1 MVSLLDIADQQ
12 KTVTIRDKDVAVFG
26 ISAQDIVY
34 LFGKFPELRLL
45 MSGKQTD
52 LTPEALLK
60 LAPGAVAAAIAAGT
74 GSAGDEQ
81 AEAVAA
87 RLGLG
92 EQLDLL
98 AAIFD
103 LTFPQGV
110 GPFVQKLDAL
120 GLLKSADSG
129 SGWAQATR
137 SPEPSKD

>member
-45 MSGKQTD
+45 MSGKQAD
-52 LTPEALLK
+52 LTPETLLK

-110 GPFVQKLDAL
+110 GPFVQKLDAF
-120 GLLKSADSG
+120 GLLKSADG
-129 SGWAQATR
+129 ASGWVQDTK
-137 SPEPSKD
+137 SPEQSST

>member
-1 MVSLLDIADQQ
+1 MVSLLDIADRQ

-45 MSGKQTD
+45 MSGKQAD
-52 LTPEALLK
+52 LTPETLLK

-74 GSAGDEQ
+74 GLAGDEQ

-98 AAIFD
+98 AAIFE

-120 GLLKSADSG
+120 GLLRNADAA
-129 SGWAQATR
+129 SGWAQDTT
-137 SPEPSKD
+137 SPEPSKN

>member
-45 MSGKQTD
+45 MSGKQAD
-52 LTPEALLK
+52 LTPETLLK

-98 AAIFD
+98 AAIFE

-110 GPFVQKLDAL
+110 GPFVAKLDAL
-120 GLLKSADSG
+120 GLLKSADG
-129 SGWAQATR
+129 ASGWAQDTK
-137 SPEPSKD
+137 SPEPSKN

>member
-12 KTVTIRDKDVAVFG
+12 KTVTIRGKDVAVFG

-34 LFGKFPELRLL
+34 LFRKFPELRLL
-45 MSGKQTD
+45 MSGKQAD
-52 LTPEALLK
+52 LTPETLLE

-98 AAIFD
+98 AAIFE

-110 GPFVQKLDAL
+110 GPFVAKLDAL
-120 GLLKSADSG
+120 GLLKSAEG
-129 SGWAQATR
+129 ASGWAQDTK
-137 SPEPSKD
+137 SPAPSKN

>member
-12 KTVTIRDKDVAVFG
+12 KTVTIRGKDVAVFG

-45 MSGKQTD
+45 MSGKQAD
-52 LTPEALLK
+52 LTPETLLK

-74 GSAGDEQ
+74 GSAGDEN

-92 EQLDLL
+92 EQLELL

-110 GPFVQKLDAL
+110 GPFVAKLDAL
-120 GLLKSADSG
+120 GLLKSADG
-129 SGWAQATR
+129 ASGWAQDTS
-137 SPEPSKD
+137 SPGVSKS

>member
-1 MVSLLDIADQQ
+1 MVSLLDIANQQ
-12 KTVTIRDKDVAVFG
+12 KTVTIREKDVAVFG

-45 MSGKQTD
+45 MSGKQAD
-52 LTPEALLK
+52 LTPETLLK

-120 GLLKSADSG
+120 GLLRSADG
-129 SGWAQATR
+129 ASGWDR
-137 SPEPSKD
+137 DMKSPAPPKS

>member
-12 KTVTIRDKDVAVFG
+12 KTVTIRHKDVAVFG

-45 MSGKQTD
+45 MSGKQAD
-52 LTPEALLK
+52 LTPETLLK

-74 GSAGDEQ
+74 GSAGDEN

-98 AAIFD
+98 AAIFE

-110 GPFVQKLDAL
+110 GPFVAKLDAL
-120 GLLKSADSG
+120 GLLRNAEAA
-129 SGWAQATR
+129 SGWARDTT
-137 SPEPSKD
+137 SPAPSKS

>member
-12 KTVTIRDKDVAVFG
+12 RTVTIRDKDVAVFG

-45 MSGKQTD
+45 MSGKQAD
-52 LTPEALLK
+52 LTPESLLK

-74 GSAGDEQ
+74 GSAGDEK

-98 AAIFD
+98 AAIFG

-110 GPFVQKLDAL
+110 GPFVAKLDAL
-120 GLLKSADSG
+120 GLLRNADG
-129 SGWAQATR
+129 ASGWAQDTK
-137 SPEPSKD
+137 SPEPLKD

>member
-45 MSGKQTD
+45 MSGKQAD
-52 LTPEALLK
+52 LTPETLLK

-74 GSAGDEQ
+74 GSAGDEN

-110 GPFVQKLDAL
+110 GPFVAKLDAL
-120 GLLKSADSG
+120 GLLKSADG
-129 SGWAQATR
+129 ASGWAQDTK
-137 SPEPSKD
+137 SPEPSKN

>member
-45 MSGKQTD
+45 MSGKQAD
-52 LTPEALLK
+52 LTPETLLK

-74 GSAGDEQ
+74 GSAGNEN

-98 AAIFD
+98 AAIFE

-110 GPFVQKLDAL
+110 GPFVAKLDAL
-120 GLLKSADSG
+120 GLLKSAEG
-129 SGWAQATR
+129 ASGWAQDTS
-137 SPEPSKD
+137 SPEPSKN

>member
-12 KTVTIRDKDVAVFG
+12 STVTIRNKDVAVFG

-45 MSGKQTD
+45 MSGKQAD
-52 LTPEALLK
+52 LTPETLLK

-74 GSAGDEQ
+74 GSAGDEN

-120 GLLKSADSG
+120 GLLRNADGASG
-129 SGWAQATR
+129 RAQATT
-137 SPEPSKD
+137 SPEPSRS

>member
-45 MSGKQTD
+45 MSGKQAD
-52 LTPEALLK
+52 LTPETLLK

-74 GSAGDEQ
+74 GSAADEQ

-110 GPFVQKLDAL
+110 GPLDAL
-120 GLLKSADSG
+120 GLLRNADG
-129 SGWAQATR
+129 ASGWAQDTK
-137 SPEPSKD
+137 SPEPSKS

>member
-12 KTVTIRDKDVAVFG
+12 KTVTIRDKDVVVFG

-45 MSGKQTD
+45 MSGKQAD
-52 LTPEALLK
+52 LTPETLLK

-74 GSAGDEQ
+74 GSAGDEN

-110 GPFVQKLDAL
+110 GPFVAKLDAL
-120 GLLKSADSG
+120 GLLKSADG
-129 SGWAQATR
+129 ASGWAQATK
-137 SPEPSKD
+137 SPEPSSN

>member
-12 KTVTIRDKDVAVFG
+12 KTVTIRGKDVAVFG

-52 LTPEALLK
+52 LTPEMLLK

-98 AAIFD
+98 AAIFE

-110 GPFVQKLDAL
+110 GPFVQKLDVL
-120 GLLKSADSG
+120 GLLRSADG
-129 SGWAQATR
+129 ASGWAQDTK
-137 SPEPSKD
+137 SPEPSKN

>member
-45 MSGKQTD
+45 MSGKQAD
-52 LTPEALLK
+52 LTPETLLK

-81 AEAVAA
+81 RRGGRGAA
-87 RLGLG
+87 RPWR
-92 EQLDLL
+92 
-98 AAIFD
+98 AA
-103 LTFPQGV
+103 
-110 GPFVQKLDAL
+110 
-120 GLLKSADSG
+120 
-129 SGWAQATR
+129 
-137 SPEPSKD
+137 

>member
-12 KTVTIRDKDVAVFG
+12 RTVTIRGKDVAVFG

-45 MSGKQTD
+45 MSGKQAD
-52 LTPEALLK
+52 LTPETLLK

-74 GSAGDEQ
+74 GSAGDEN

-98 AAIFD
+98 AAIFE

-110 GPFVQKLDAL
+110 GPFVAKLDAL
-120 GLLKSADSG
+120 GLLKSADG
-129 SGWAQATR
+129 ASGWAQDTK
-137 SPEPSKD
+137 SPEPSKN

>member
-12 KTVTIRDKDVAVFG
+12 RTVTIRDKDVAVFG

-45 MSGKQTD
+45 MSGKQAD
-52 LTPEALLK
+52 LTPETLLK
-60 LAPGAVAAAIAAGT
+60 MAPGAVAAAIAAGT
-74 GSAGDEQ
+74 GSAGDEN

-98 AAIFD
+98 VAIFE

-110 GPFVQKLDAL
+110 GPFVAKLDAL
-120 GLLKSADSG
+120 GLLKSADAA
-129 SGWAQATR
+129 SGWAQDTN
-137 SPEPSKD
+137 SPAPSKN

>member
-26 ISAQDIVY
+26 ISAKDIVY

-52 LTPEALLK
+52 LTPETLLK

-110 GPFVQKLDAL
+110 GPFVAKLDAL
-120 GLLKSADSG
+120 GLLKSADG
-129 SGWAQATR
+129 ASGWAQDTT
-137 SPEPSKD
+137 SPEPSKN

>member
-45 MSGKQTD
+45 MSGKQAD
-52 LTPEALLK
+52 LTPETLLK

-74 GSAGDEQ
+74 GAAGDEN

-110 GPFVQKLDAL
+110 GPFVAKLDAL
-120 GLLKSADSG
+120 GLLKSADG
-129 SGWAQATR
+129 VSGWAQDTT
-137 SPEPSKD
+137 SPAPSKN

>member
-45 MSGKQTD
+45 MSGKQAD
-52 LTPEALLK
+52 LTPETLLK

-74 GSAGDEQ
+74 GSAGDEN

-98 AAIFD
+98 AAIFE

-110 GPFVQKLDAL
+110 GPFVAKLDAL
-120 GLLKSADSG
+120 GLLKSADDA
-129 SGWAQATR
+129 SGWAQDMS
-137 SPEPSKD
+137 SPAPSSS

>member
-12 KTVTIRDKDVAVFG
+12 KTVTIRGKDVAVFG

-45 MSGKQTD
+45 MSGKQAD
-52 LTPEALLK
+52 LTPETLLK

-98 AAIFD
+98 AAIFE

-110 GPFVQKLDAL
+110 GPFVAKLDAL
-120 GLLKSADSG
+120 GLLKSADG
-129 SGWAQATR
+129 ASGWAQDTK
-137 SPEPSKD
+137 SPEPPKS